1 MAGIEDALQ
10 AYKQKAIDRL
20 VPGRSIAN
28 RFLTNLNKSYD
39 DKTDMFSGL
48 GVQRF
53 DLGKG
58 ETPIGAAG
66 LGLLEGAL
74 NIPASIADVYKG
86 IKSPLD
92 AGFSTI
98 GEALFDPTLTETG
111 RKKIAERIARDT
123 SGMELGLPIDT
134 SVPKGK
140 IGSGLATGYT
150 DPDGKKQTTESTFGQ
165 SLETRDEVAKRLAE
179 LSNKADKANIGVD
192 SFGADKSGDQV
203 VSGEEEKADTK
214 GQFSDPEA
222 DAALAEMQQK
232 IIENTQLG
240 DMSQEGADMEVI
252 TPEMR
257 EPILSAEEKKVQA
270 QQTLFKEA
278 MDDINAIYGEDSKTD
293 KKRKTLEDYKADFAK
308 ATGIDVSGEPD
319 NKLALM
325 SLGLSLMQNRA
336 GKDFNLSNIIGAAGE
351 AGQKALPLFE
361 KAKAEARAGQVAA
374 GKYALGER
382 KADITAELATA
393 KEKRTALA
401 GVAKEFRGYANKA
414 MLERMKHKNQ
424 LDIKRLE
431 FESKGINPKGKLTEA
446 RILNQPNLKINKGYV
461 AGNKNIVFLNAESE
475 AKAHANAY
483 TNVLEAE
490 NSIGKME
497 NLIREIGQ
505 KPTAD
510 AVSIF
515 LDRGKR
521 LLQPLGIGG
530 TDYSKGFNLTKEE
543 IQKNITPEAQIR
555 ILQDRLISQYKKFLT
570 KETGN
575 GVSEG
580 DIKRLNKLLG
590 EINPF
595 QPLEE
600 NLQRFQELRTI
611 FAQPKKELESVFTD
625 FANRKNHMN
634 DDSYNNT
641 MAVINRAIS
650 TGTDGLA
657 SFGVESDGS
666 ITIDLR

>member
-1 MAGIEDALQ
+1 MATIQDLISQYENKNIINRRGGLGSPQLSPELLKALKVPENQGLGSFFPAGVPGASGTDYYDSVVRSLGGDPKNPQTIFGKYFGDFVGKPVLSLAEDAV
-10 AYKQKAIDRL
+10 R
-20 VPGRSIAN
+20 
-28 RFLTNLNKSYD
+28 
-39 DKTDMFSGL
+39 
-48 GVQRF
+48 
-53 DLGKG
+53 LGK
-58 ETPIGAAG
+58 T
-66 LGLLEGAL
+66 LGLDRVSGSPISD
-74 NIPASIADVYKG
+74 NINKV
-86 IKSPLD
+86 
-92 AGFSTI
+92 
-98 GEALFDPTLTETG
+98 LFGMPEET
-111 RKKIAERIARDT
+111 RQN
-123 SGMELGLPIDT
+123 LGQDILSQIQEENFMS
-134 SVPKGK
+134 SVPKSDK
-140 IGSGLATGYT
+140 EIQQKSQIDSLSGAG
-150 DPDGKKQTTESTFGQ
+150 G
-165 SLETRDEVAKRLAE
+165 
-179 LSNKADKANIGVD
+179 
-192 SFGADKSGDQV
+192 GDQV
-203 VSGEEEKADTK
+203 ISQDNELIDTK
-214 GQFSDPEA
+214 GKFSDPEA
-222 DAALAEMQQK
+222 DARIAEMQQK

-240 DMSQEGADMEVI
+240 DMPQEGAEMEVI

-257 EPILSAEEKKVQA
+257 EPVLSEEEKKTQA

-278 MDDINAIYGEDSKTD
+278 MDDINKIYGEDPATD
-293 KKRKTLEDYKADFAK
+293 KTRKTLKDYKADFAK

-336 GKDFNLSNIIGAAGE
+336 GKDFNLSNIIGAVGE
-351 AGQKALPLFE
+351 AGQKVMPLFE

-382 KADITAELATA
+382 KADIIAELATA
-393 KEKRTALA
+393 KEKRAALA

-431 FESKGINPKGKLTEA
+431 FESKGINPKGKLTES

-461 AGNKNIVFLNAESE
+461 AGNNNIVFLNAESE

-483 TNVLEAE
+483 ANVLEAE
-490 NSIGKME
+490 SSIGKME

-590 EINPF
+590 EISPF

-611 FAQPKKELESVFTD
+611 FAQPKRELESVFTD
-625 FANRKNHMN
+625 FGQRKNHMS
-634 DDSYNNT
+634 DDSYNST
-641 MAVINRAIS
+641 MTIINRAIS
-650 TGTDGLA
+650 TGTDDLYSS
-657 SFGVESDGS
+657 SFKDGVF
-666 ITIDLR
+666 TIDLRKK

>member
-1 MAGIEDALQ
+1 MVDINTAISNYRKGLGDPDLPVPQLSPELLKALNVGGKRIGLSDLFPKGIPGGTDSDESQKAYENFLTGTLGIDKDKLKPSDRTTRFGKGLQTLTDIALPSLFGLGKDFEKGIAALDPGGAKFSSPLVSNLGQYIFGERADKDFFKDPAMQPQGQDILRKLSAQDRMQQGQSSSVIRDEALAKKASKLVDSLSGVSGGDQVISQDDELIDTKGFQGVEDALVAQ
-10 AYKQKAIDRL
+10 EK
-20 VPGRSIAN
+20 
-28 RFLTNLNKSYD
+28 F
-39 DKTDMFSGL
+39 DK
-48 GVQRF
+48 
-53 DLGKG
+53 
-58 ETPIGAAG
+58 E
-66 LGLLEGAL
+66 
-74 NIPASIADVYKG
+74 ADEK
-86 IKSPLD
+86 
-92 AGFSTI
+92 
-98 GEALFDPTLTETG
+98 
-111 RKKIAERIARDT
+111 ARDAVLAA
-123 SGMELGLPIDT
+123 EEDAEAEA
-134 SVPKGK
+134 GK
-140 IGSGLATGYT
+140 DI
-150 DPDGKKQTTESTFGQ
+150 P
-165 SLETRDEVAKRLAE
+165 
-179 LSNKADKANIGVD
+179 
-192 SFGADKSGDQV
+192 
-203 VSGEEEKADTK
+203 
-214 GQFSDPEA
+214 
-222 DAALAEMQQK
+222 
-232 IIENTQLG
+232 
-240 DMSQEGADMEVI
+240 
-252 TPEMR
+252 
-257 EPILSAEEKKVQA
+257 LSAEEKKAQA

-336 GKDFNLSNIIGAAGE
+336 GKDFNLSNIIGAAGA

-361 KAKAEARAGQVAA
+361 KARQEARAGQVAA

-393 KEKRTALA
+393 KEKRAALA

-431 FESKGINPKGKLTEA
+431 FESKGINPKGKLTES

-461 AGNKNIVFLNAESE
+461 AGNNNIVFLNAESE

-530 TDYSKGFNLTKEE
+530 ADYSKGFNLTKEE

>member
-1 MAGIEDALQ
+1 MVDINTAISNYRKGLGNPNLPVPKLSPELLKALNVGG
-10 AYKQKAIDRL
+10 KRVGLGDL
-20 VPGRSIAN
+20 FPEGVPGSTDAKESQEAYEN
-28 RFLTNLNKSYD
+28 FLTGTLGI
-39 DKTDMFSGL
+39 DKDKLKPSDRQTRFTKGLQTLTDIALPSLFGL
-48 GVQRF
+48 GKDF
-53 DLGKG
+53 
-58 ETPIGAAG
+58 E
-66 LGLLEGAL
+66 
-74 NIPASIADVYKG
+74 KG
-86 IKSPLD
+86 IAALDPGGAKFSSPLESNLGQYLFGERSD
-92 AGFSTI
+92 EEFFKDPKLQSQGQDILRQLSAQDRRQQGQLSPLVREAAEKEKQTQVGVDTFEEGT
-98 GEALFDPTLTETG
+98 GEAPKPDPTGKFLDPEAEAAIAQ
-111 RKKIAERIARDT
+111 KK
-123 SGMELGLPIDT
+123 L
-134 SVPKGK
+134 
-140 IGSGLATGYT
+140 
-150 DPDGKKQTTESTFGQ
+150 
-165 SLETRDEVAKRLAE
+165 DEEA
-179 LSNKADKANIGVD
+179 
-192 SFGADKSGDQV
+192 
-203 VSGEEEKADTK
+203 EEKAKDAVLAAEDDAEAEA
-214 GQFSDPEA
+214 GQDIP
-222 DAALAEMQQK
+222 
-232 IIENTQLG
+232 
-240 DMSQEGADMEVI
+240 
-252 TPEMR
+252 
-257 EPILSAEEKKVQA
+257 LSAEEKKKQA
-270 QQTLFKEA
+270 QQSLFKSA

-361 KAKAEARAGQVAA
+361 KAKADARAGQIAA

-393 KEKRTALA
+393 KEKRAALA

-414 MLERMKHKNQ
+414 MIERMKHKNQ

-461 AGNKNIVFLNAESE
+461 AGNNNIVFLNAESE

-483 TNVLEAE
+483 VNVLEAE
-490 NSIGKME
+490 NSLGKME
-497 NLIREIGQ
+497 NLIKQIGQ

-530 TDYSKGFNLTKEE
+530 VDYSKGFNLTKEE
-543 IQKNITPEAQIR
+543 IEKNITPEAQIR

-625 FANRKNHMN
+625 FASRKNHMSE
-634 DDSYNNT
+634 DSYNST
-641 MAVINRAIS
+641 MAVINKAIS

-657 SFGVESDGS
+657 NFGVESDGS